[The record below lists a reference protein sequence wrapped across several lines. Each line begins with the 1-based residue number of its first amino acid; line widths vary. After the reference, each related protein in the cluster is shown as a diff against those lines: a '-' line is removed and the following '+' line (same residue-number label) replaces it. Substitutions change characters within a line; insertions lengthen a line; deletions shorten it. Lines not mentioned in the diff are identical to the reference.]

1 MTSPTSGDCR
11 RTAVPEQRRCARR
24 RAADRSVLSRQPR
37 DRRFAS
43 RSRDSVSSPLAG
55 GGDVRAAGPSAGG
68 GGVPLG
74 AAAFDATPGAAA
86 FDVVGGGGGGAGPGP
101 VPGGAGFRRAPGR
114 PAGPPRG

>member
-74 AAAFDATPGAAA
+74 AAALGATPGAAP
-86 FDVVGGGGGGAGPGP
+86 FHVIGGGGRGAAPGP
-101 VPGGAGFRRAPGR
+101 VPGGARFRG
-114 PAGPPRG
+114 PAGAPRAA